1 MRALRPVFAAV
12 SMHGHVEYDHAT
24 TSTCDARGLRIALLA
39 CESEIHTLLP
49 RVYARICIITVREGG
64 GEFFLRFCRAD
75 ASTRKAANAHAH
87 ATDLQCKLLLCV
99 YAHTGTPILTDGNA
113 GHVGQEDGSR
123 HPSPYKARFVFFP
136 DTRCGA
142 RTGTRTSRLAYQMR
156 L

>member
-87 ATDLQCKLLLCV
+87 ATDLQCKLLLCE
-99 YAHTGTPILTDGNA
+99 YAYTGPPILTDGNE
-113 GHVGQEDGSR
+113 GHVGQEQGDGQS
-123 HPSPYKARFVFFP
+123 PSIPSQGTLCFFP
-136 DTRCGA
+136 IRAAA
-142 RTGTRTSRLAYQMR
+142 RAPGL
-156 L
+156 